1 MNWLIV
7 NVFLPSMHS
16 TKVSFMRDVLSE
28 AKLCLKQNEVNRME
42 VPCYQE
48 ISVKNLYED
57 AIKDEVLAKY
67 LPTKE
72 QLAGR
77 LPEREFFF
85 GLLCTL
91 KNQYMKDIIA
101 EAHKARYTVADDDPK
116 KQGIVISDAW
126 LAELEKHPYH
136 SSKCWWLTFIEKPGT
151 GIFLMKESSK
161 LYRPQK
167 EREKKKLSK
176 RLGGPSVSSA
186 DSRIV
191 QGSTAKRQ
199 NLGGG
204 QFAEVTANRQGDTMM
219 RSQAK

>member
-1 MNWLIV
+1 
-7 NVFLPSMHS
+7 MHG
-16 TKVSFMRDVLSE
+16 TKVGFMRDLLSE

-67 LPTKE
+67 LPSKE

-101 EAHKARYTVADDDPK
+101 DAHKARYTVADDDAK
-116 KQGIVISDAW
+116 KQGIVISEAW
-126 LAELEKHPYH
+126 LAELEKHPFH
-136 SSKCWWLTFIEKPGT
+136 SSKCPWLTFIEKPGT

-176 RLGGPSVSSA
+176 RLGGPSMSSG
-186 DSRIV
+186 DGRNT
-191 QGSTAKRQ
+191 QGSAAKRQ

-219 RSQAK
+219 KSQAK